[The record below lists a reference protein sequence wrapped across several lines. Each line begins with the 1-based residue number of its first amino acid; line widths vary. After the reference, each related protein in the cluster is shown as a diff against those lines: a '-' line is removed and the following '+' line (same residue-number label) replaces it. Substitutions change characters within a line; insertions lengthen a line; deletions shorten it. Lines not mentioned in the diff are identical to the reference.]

1 MSFIRIDIKDEG
13 LTSLLQEAQG
23 KIDDLSPVML
33 NISEIMYDDVMENF
47 EQQGRPRWPALK
59 ESTIA
64 KREAKG
70 YWPGKILQM
79 RGELVASI
87 TSQSDDSS
95 ATVGTNKEYA
105 AAQQFGAE
113 IPMPARTQLAMG
125 FKTYKKGPRKGKT
138 LFAKASKADFTR
150 PITRGPYTIK
160 LPPRPFLVISQEAI
174 EEAKDYIGKELTSG

>member
-1 MSFIRIDIKDEG
+1 MSFIRIDVKDQSTTE
-13 LTSLLQEAQG
+13 LLQQAQQKLG
-23 KIDDLSPVML
+23 DLAPIML

-64 KREAKG
+64 RRETKG

-87 TSQSDDSS
+87 QTKSDADS
-95 ATVGTNKEYA
+95 AIVGTNKEYA

-113 IPMPARTQLAMG
+113 ITMPARPQLLA
-125 FKTYKKGPRKGKT
+125 FKRYKSGPRRGKT
-138 LFAKASKADFTR
+138 RFVKAEKADFTR
-150 PITRGPYTIK
+150 SISRGPYTVKI
-160 LPPRPFLVISQEAI
+160 PPRPFLVISTEAI
-174 EEAKDYIGKELTSG
+174 TEIKEFIGKELTNG